1 MPKYTIETTKNLS
14 PSEQEAIQLIV
25 NEYDRAITMYGPF
38 ASAHEGYSVLLE
50 EVDEL
55 WDEVKAKQS
64 KRNPDNLKKESI
76 QVAAMGMRF
85 LVDVIL
91 KNKGFE

>member
-55 WDEVKAKQS
+55 WDEIKKNGPTERVKA
-64 KRNPDNLKKESI
+64 EAI
-76 QVAAMGMRF
+76 QVAAMAVR
-85 LVDVIL
+85 LIHDVCDAEENNETI
-91 KNKGFE
+91 